1 MAIGC
6 TGDSAADSSTLA
18 PLPHSIERTKQMAR
32 FVLVPGGWHGGWAF
46 EAVSNAL
53 SSEGHEV
60 QAQGAAGTQQLKVRL
75 LAT

>member
-1 MAIGC
+1 
-6 TGDSAADSSTLA
+6 
-18 PLPHSIERTKQMAR
+18 MAR

-46 EAVSNAL
+46 KAVSNAL

-60 QAQGAAGTQQLKVRL
+60 QAQGASGTQQLKVRL